1 MKKITAMAM
10 LAAAGLATTAMAR
23 PAYVGAGFN
32 IPDNNVAGNS
42 GSVLVGDA
50 FSITDMSITIVFPA
64 VGGAAG
70 GHTWIGDLTCTLTG
84 PAGTITFMNR
94 TGSTTS
100 TGVGDS
106 SDMSGA
112 YTFSDSS
119 VSSLWTAAAAAPLST
134 SIVAPG
140 TYEAATRSA
149 TFAYQR
155 VNMLSTFGGT
165 GSAGSWTLKITDGA
179 AGDTGGISS
188 WTLNLSPTP
197 GAASLLGLGGLT
209 MIRRRR

>member
-32 IPDNNVAGNS
+32 IPDNNAAGNQS
-42 GSVLVGDA
+42 TLSVGDA
-50 FSITDMSITIVFPA
+50 FAITDMSVTITFPLT
-64 VGGAAG
+64 VGGAG
-70 GHTWIGDLTCTLTG
+70 GAHTWCGDLIATLTG
-84 PAGTITFMNR
+84 PAGTITFLNR
-94 TGSTTS
+94 IGSTTS
-100 TGVGDS
+100 AGVGDS
-106 SDMSGA
+106 SDMAGA

-119 VSSLWTAAAAAPLST
+119 SASIWTAALGTTLAVPQ
-134 SIVAPG
+134 G
-140 TYEAATRSA
+140 TYEAQTRSA

-165 GSAGSWTLKITDGA
+165 GSAGNWTLKITDNAG
-179 AGDTGGISS
+179 GDTGGISS